1 MVFVVYLVEAS
12 PFWDKKRKIQPGGWS
27 ANFYDS
33 FVKAR
38 VTFNSRDTSSTR
50 DRPKF
55 WQTWTFS
62 DYLMIVSLSETDKF
76 SKTNRQSGWLRREC
90 WLISITWPID
100 PPSISPQVGVG
111 SSSRVVHRASVLLG
125 VCRDKGQWGREGVL
139 EGRAYNLSWPT
150 PLMHFVKTNHR
161 FFF

>member
-1 MVFVVYLVEAS
+1 MDAVMAHWKTPLIYRTVELTKSKARTTRKETKLQSWHLQMVFVVYLVEAS
-12 PFWDKKRKIQPGGWS
+12 PFWDKKRKTQPGGWS

-62 DYLMIVSLSETDKF
+62 DCLMIVSLSETDKF

-100 PPSISPQVGVG
+100 PSGWWAAA
-111 SSSRVVHRASVLLG
+111 RV
-125 VCRDKGQWGREGVL
+125 
-139 EGRAYNLSWPT
+139 
-150 PLMHFVKTNHR
+150 
-161 FFF
+161 